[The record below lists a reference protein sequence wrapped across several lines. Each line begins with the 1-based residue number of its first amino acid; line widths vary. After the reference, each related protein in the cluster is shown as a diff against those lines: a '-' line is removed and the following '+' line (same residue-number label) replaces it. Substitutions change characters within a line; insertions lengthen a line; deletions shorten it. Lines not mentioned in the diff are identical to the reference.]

1 MAGNH
6 FSLADQ
12 NKLRDWTFHE
22 FAETLGDLEDSLML
36 ADLQTTFETVTN
48 TIETI
53 ILALSNF
60 ISQLFGSIY

>member
-36 ADLQTTFETVTN
+36 ADLQTTFEILTN
-48 TIETI
+48 AIETFI
-53 ILALSNF
+53 WALSNF
-60 ISQLFGSIY
+60 ISQFLRSI